1 MKCVPSLSPGRV
13 IFLEVAGSDCSQLC
27 AQATGAVGDSV
38 YVSPTAEQGKADVDA
53 FISYLE
59 TNVGM

>member
-1 MKCVPSLSPGRV
+1 M

-27 AQATGAVGDSV
+27 AQATGSLGDSA
-38 YVSPTAEQGKADVDA
+38 YVSPTVEQGKADVDA